1 MFGREVWDKLRDC
14 IFENL
19 EIAKGNFKTLK
30 NREGDLFQKLPK
42 PNMWLLVNHTKPT
55 NTLY

>member
-1 MFGREVWDKLRDC
+1 MFGREVWDKLREC

-42 PNMWLLVNHTKPT
+42 PNM
-55 NTLY
+55 